1 MTLSEFR
8 KKYHLKQAEAA
19 LLLGFASKQQVS
31 DKDRGKAPETVR
43 DRLLI
48 LLWDYLTQDGAD
60 IWEVYKQINK

>member
-19 LLLGFASKQQVS
+19 DLLGLSHKQQVS
-31 DKDRGKAPETVR
+31 DRERGVLPPSER
-43 DRLLI
+43 DRLL
-48 LLWDYLTQDGAD
+48 LGLWDFIAQQGYD

>member
-19 LLLGFASKQQVS
+19 DLLGLSHKQQVS
-31 DKDRGKAPETVR
+31 DKERGKAPETVR

-48 LLWDYLTQDGAD
+48 LLWDYLAQDGAD